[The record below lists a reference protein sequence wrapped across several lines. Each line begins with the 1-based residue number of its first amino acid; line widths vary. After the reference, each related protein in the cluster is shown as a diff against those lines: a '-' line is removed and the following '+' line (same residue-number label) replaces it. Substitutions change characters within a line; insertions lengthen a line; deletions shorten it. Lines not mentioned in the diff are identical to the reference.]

1 MPLASAAP
9 SPRAGTGDVT
19 QQHSSTATPT
29 SFTAEEASF
38 ADTWRPFK
46 NRAYFAQRAASSK
59 RNKTLK
65 QVLIIE
71 RERVEQKL
79 QQQKLEREQNPDQ
92 HLPEVVSFM
101 TVDAAPSVIPPK
113 KYCDITGLEG
123 KYVDPK
129 STLRY
134 HNAEVYEV
142 IKTFQPGVS
151 QAYLSLRGQGVVL
164 R

>member
-1 MPLASAAP
+1 MSY
-9 SPRAGTGDVT
+9 
-19 QQHSSTATPT
+19 
-29 SFTAEEASF
+29 AE
-38 ADTWRPFK
+38 TWRPFK
-46 NRAYFAQRAASSK
+46 NHQFFAQRAASSK
-59 RNKTLK
+59 RNKNLK
-65 QVLIIE
+65 QLLIIE

-79 QQQKLEREQNPDQ
+79 QHQKLEREREPDKIQ
-92 HLPEVVSFM
+92 PEVVSFM

-123 KYVDPK
+123 KYVDPN